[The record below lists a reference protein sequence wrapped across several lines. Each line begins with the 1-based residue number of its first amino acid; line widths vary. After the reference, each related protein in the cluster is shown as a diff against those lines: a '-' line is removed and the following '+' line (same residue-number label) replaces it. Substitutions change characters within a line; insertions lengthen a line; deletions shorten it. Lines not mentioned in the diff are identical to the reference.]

1 MKIVISRYGDKRYI
15 EQLDVGLYSIYG
27 ESQYIREG
35 ELLDFEGGPIF
46 FIGYPSNLL
55 NNEEVLKI
63 ERGNSNKPN
72 YYLIYTNGKIN
83 NA

>member
-1 MKIVISRYGDKRYI
+1 MKTIISRYGDKRYI

-46 FIGYPSNLL
+46 FIGYPSSLL
-55 NNEEVLKI
+55 NNEKVLKI

-72 YYLIYTNGKIN
+72 YYLIYTDGKIN

>member
-1 MKIVISRYGDKRYI
+1 MKTVISRYGDKRYI

-46 FIGYPSNLL
+46 FIDSPSELL
-55 NNEEVLKI
+55 NNEVVLKI
-63 ERGNSNKPN
+63 ERGNSDKPN
-72 YYLIYTNGKIN
+72 HYLIYTDGKVKN
-83 NA
+83 T